1 MFKAAGV
8 VSDEELMTGY
18 RRFGSR
24 LEGHPSPVLPWVDV
38 ATGSLGQGLPGG
50 VGVALAGRY
59 LDELRN
65 LTTIVDVNRL
75 GQRGPTELGWDLDA
89 YAKRVEAFGCHPIA
103 IDGHDL
109 GEIDRAFAR
118 AAGSDRPTVI
128 LARTRKGRGFSEIE
142 DREGWHG
149 RPLPAEM
156 AERAI
161 VELGGQRHVV
171 VTGRRPEGGSPRA
184 WPDGEVSL
192 PRYELGAKVAT
203 RLAFGQALAAVGAR
217 GLVAALDGE
226 VDNSTHLEEFAKAHP
241 ERYFEM
247 FIAEQQLVAAAV
259 GLAVRGYIPF
269 AATFAA
275 FLSRAYDFIRM
286 SAISQANIRLCGSH
300 SGVEIGADGPSQM
313 ALEDLAMMRAVH
325 GTTVLYPSDA
335 TSAAYLT
342 EQMAERTGIVYMR
355 TTRGAYPVLYG
366 PDETFPIGGAKV
378 VRSSP
383 EDQVTLIGAGVT
395 LHNCLAA
402 ADQLARDGI
411 GARVVDLYSVKP
423 IDTQTLLQAAAATG
437 DRVVVAEDH
446 YPAGGIGSAVL
457 DAFNDAGHPVRISHL
472 AVRDLPGSG
481 TPAELM
487 AAAGI
492 SADQIAQA
500 TRDLLSG

>member
-1 MFKAAGV
+1 M
-8 VSDEELMTGY
+8 
-18 RRFGSR
+18 
-24 LEGHPSPVLPWVDV
+24 
-38 ATGSLGQGLPGG
+38 
-50 VGVALAGRY
+50 
-59 LDELRN
+59 
-65 LTTIVDVNRL
+65 
-75 GQRGPTELGWDLDA
+75 
-89 YAKRVEAFGCHPIA
+89 
-103 IDGHDL
+103 
-109 GEIDRAFAR
+109 
-118 AAGSDRPTVI
+118 
-128 LARTRKGRGFSEIE
+128 
-142 DREGWHG
+142 
-149 RPLPAEM
+149 
-156 AERAI
+156 
-161 VELGGQRHVV
+161 
-171 VTGRRPEGGSPRA
+171 
-184 WPDGEVSL
+184 
-192 PRYELGAKVAT
+192 
-203 RLAFGQALAAVGAR
+203 
-217 GLVAALDGE
+217 
-226 VDNSTHLEEFAKAHP
+226 
-241 ERYFEM
+241 
-247 FIAEQQLVAAAV
+247 AAAV

-275 FLSRAYDFIRM
+275 FLSRAYDVIRM

-313 ALEDLAMMRAVH
+313 TLEDLVMMRAVH

-366 PDETFPIGGAKV
+366 PDEAFPIGGAKV

-402 ADQLARDGI
+402 ADQLAGDGI
-411 GARVVDLYSVKP
+411 RARIVDLYSVKP

-457 DAFNDAGHPVRISHL
+457 DAFNDAGHPVRLSHL

-487 AAAGI
+487 ATAGI

-500 TRDLLSG
+500 ARDLLSG